1 MTTLKKKLGGFTLIE
16 LMIVVAI
23 IGILAAVA
31 IPAFLEYMKKSRA
44 TEAGEQLNAIGKKQK
59 IVFGERARKCAE
71 KGKRVD
77 VGGGRI
83 VKKKNGGGGG
93 GHGNNGKNNGGKST
107 AEAWRFSDST

>member
-1 MTTLKKKLGGFTLIE
+1 MKKKLAGFTLIE

-59 IVFGERARKCAE
+59 IVFGERSQFTTTTTTGQLPKNL
-71 KGKRVD
+71 
-77 VGGGRI
+77 GGGTG
-83 VKKKNGGGGG
+83 KACCGGTGGG
-93 GHGNNGKNNGGKST
+93 NGT
-107 AEAWRFSDST
+107 AGT